1 MTNNLTPSQQYWS
14 NKLLEAE
21 QSGISLADFARQQ
34 DLPAQK
40 LYQWRSTL
48 KSKTQKVVEKTQFTR
63 VVTLRANC
71 SFTGC
76 LILIGCLISCQGAPP
91 HHDATHIRA
100 AQCFSLHR
108 TSGLS

>member
-1 MTNNLTPSQQYWS
+1 MTYNLTPSQQYWS

-48 KSKTQKVVEKTQFTR
+48 KSKTQQVVEKTQFTR
-63 VVTLRANC
+63 VVANDTSAGVDLTLVLPEGRLQ
-71 SFTGC
+71 F
-76 LILIGCLISCQGAPP
+76 
-91 HHDATHIRA
+91 
-100 AQCFSLHR
+100 HR
-108 TSGLS
+108 LPDSHWLSDFLSRRGSSS